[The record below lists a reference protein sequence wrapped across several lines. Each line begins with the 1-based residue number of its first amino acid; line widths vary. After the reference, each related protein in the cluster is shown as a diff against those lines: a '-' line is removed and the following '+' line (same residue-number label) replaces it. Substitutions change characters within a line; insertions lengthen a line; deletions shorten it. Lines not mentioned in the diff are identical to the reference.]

1 MVFAYLCGANHIH
14 VRMRAEYGEPDYP
27 LLTHNYF
34 SFMKLSGIL
43 FLVVPLLGS
52 AYCDKAC
59 GGLRNGRAQW
69 RFAINGLGIWGGKFR
84 IGTQS
89 ECLAVALT
97 STTSVNCC
105 QHE

>member
-1 MVFAYLCGANHIH
+1 MADHTLF
-14 VRMRAEYGEPDYP
+14 
-27 LLTHNYF
+27 THNYF

-43 FLVVPLLGS
+43 FLVAPLLGS
-52 AYCDKAC
+52 AYCEKAY
-59 GGLRNGRAQW
+59 GASLNGRARW
-69 RFAINGLGIWGGKFR
+69 RFATSGIGIWGGKFR

-97 STTSVNCC
+97 STTLVNCC

>member
-1 MVFAYLCGANHIH
+1 
-14 VRMRAEYGEPDYP
+14 MRAEDSMADHP

-69 RFAINGLGIWGGKFR
+69 RFAINGLGIWGGMFS

-89 ECLAVALT
+89 EYLAAALT
-97 STTSVNCC
+97 PTAAVNYC

>member
-1 MVFAYLCGANHIH
+1 
-14 VRMRAEYGEPDYP
+14 MRVEYTVADHF

-34 SFMKLSGIL
+34 SFMKLWGIL

-52 AYCDKAC
+52 AYCEKAY
-59 GGLRNGRAQW
+59 GASLNGRAQW

-89 ECLAVALT
+89 EYLVVTLTPTVAV
-97 STTSVNCC
+97 N
-105 QHE
+105 